1 MGRSLFGGRTSRP
14 EEPIS
19 QNGQISQI
27 KSLMSMMQASKD
39 PIGFV
44 NQAAASNPTL
54 RDIIAFVNNSGKDP
68 KTLFYEMAKQK
79 GVDPESILSQLR

>member
-1 MGRSLFGGRTSRP
+1 
-14 EEPIS
+14 
-19 QNGQISQI
+19 
-27 KSLMSMMQASKD
+27 MMQASKD
-39 PIGFV
+39 PVGFI

-54 RDIIAFVNNSGKDP
+54 RDIISFVNNSGKDP